1 MDENWTDLSNHLKTI
16 GILKR
21 TTHKRNLAQVLRIQR
36 KKGGHY
42 KMQATN
48 SVQIFKKIHNVVEK
62 DLDNDSMFFFKG
74 AVIGGIISLFLWVL
88 IFWVIT

>member
-1 MDENWTDLSNHLKTI
+1 
-16 GILKR
+16 
-21 TTHKRNLAQVLRIQR
+21 
-36 KKGGHY
+36 
-42 KMQATN
+42 MQATN

>member
-1 MDENWTDLSNHLKTI
+1 MDKNWNDVPNYIKTI
-16 GILKR
+16 SILKR
-21 TTHKRNLAQVLRIQR
+21 TAHKRNLAQVLRIQR

-48 SVQIFKKIHNVVEK
+48 STQIFKKIHTVVEK
-62 DLDNDSMFFFKG
+62 DLHNDSMFFFKG
-74 AVIGGIISLFLWVL
+74 AVIGGIISLFLWIV

>member
-1 MDENWTDLSNHLKTI
+1 M
-16 GILKR
+16 
-21 TTHKRNLAQVLRIQR
+21 THKSPLAQDLLNYLLIFAKLI
-36 KKGGHY
+36 KKREIHY

-62 DLDNDSMFFFKG
+62 DLHGDSMFFFKG
-74 AVIGGIISLFLWVL
+74 AVIGGILSLLLWAM